1 MKNESLLSI
10 GEVVKRTGL
19 SERSLRYYEQFGLI
33 TPART
38 EAGRRVY
45 GAGDLTTLHHIT
57 ILKRAGFPLKRIR
70 ELFAR
75 PDFDGGAI
83 IAAQIM
89 ALEAERSA
97 IDTAIDALHAAR
109 KAGSRG
115 RTIGV
120 EALCNL
126 IQIGERKMQ
135 EEAWKQ
141 FIGKHYTPEE
151 IDQWKAA
158 KEQAV
163 GGDFEG
169 YKAKMGDLFR
179 RIEAALPMDPAS
191 SKAQAFL
198 AEWNA
203 LLKPFA
209 EAIPAH
215 MKAKNAAVERMA
227 QSELP
232 KGLINRPAMEFYR
245 AAREAAK
252 K

>member
-1 MKNESLLSI
+1 MANESLLSI

-19 SERSLRYYEQFGLI
+19 TERALRYYEQFGLI
-33 TPART
+33 KPVRT

-57 ILKRAGFPLKRIR
+57 ILKRAGFSLKRIR
-70 ELFAR
+70 DLFAR

-89 ALEAERSA
+89 SLEAEK
-97 IDTAIDALHAAR
+97 TAIDNAITALHAAR
-109 KAGSRG
+109 KAASRG
-115 RTIGV
+115 RAIGV
-120 EALCNL
+120 EALCSL

-141 FIGKHYTPEE
+141 FYEKHFTPEE
-151 IDQWKAA
+151 IDQWKAI
-158 KEQAV
+158 KEKVA

-169 YKAKMGDLFR
+169 YRAKWDDLFR

-209 EAIPAH
+209 EAIPAD
-215 MKAKNAAVERMA
+215 MKPKNAAVERMA

-232 KGLINRPAMEFYR
+232 KGLINRPVIDFYK
-245 AAREAAK
+245 AATAAAK